1 MKKQQIIPIYTE
13 RDCAHFRR
21 VASIYQETIYS
32 VAQRDGRKTPESSEH
47 VIRAHLPVMIQ
58 LYILSDFPNLVTPFP
73 VVTEIVTCCT
83 DNTEIGYIKYGVSP
97 ILETIY
103 LFDIRIDPHA
113 QRQGYATAALV
124 SLYAKYHN
132 MPITP
137 VHPVIQ
143 ADQFWGAAYGKSG
156 DIFTL
161 LPYIMSGDMDEEKAK
176 WSHLWDS
183 PISLHGGLPF
193 YFCNETEKFIH
204 NCEKATQIKV

>member
-103 LFDIRIDPHA
+103 LFDI
-113 QRQGYATAALV
+113 
-124 SLYAKYHN
+124 

-143 ADQFWGAAYGKSG
+143 ADQFWAAAYGKSG